1 MLQNEILDEYK
12 ISDIDSIIIYDNNRT
27 EIDMNENDYELL
39 YKYICESIPTRKDSV
54 NEFPYIEPFYTVSID
69 TNEII
74 TYEYG
79 HIYENNGTVYLEI
92 PYIGIY
98 KMDNDV
104 LKLLVK

>member
-1 MLQNEILDEYK
+1 MADIIDYPEY
-12 ISDIDSIIIYDNNRT
+12 DLIDSIIIYDNNRT

-39 YKYICESIPTRKDSV
+39 YKFICESIPTRQCSV
-54 NEFPYIEPFYTVSID
+54 NEFPYIKPFYTVKID

-74 TYEYG
+74 TYKYG

-92 PYIGIY
+92 PYMGIY